1 MRYAIV
7 TETYPPEVN
16 GVALTV
22 QSLEHG
28 LRKRGHEVSLVR
40 PRQSAAPAPKHDET
54 LVASVALPRY
64 AGLRAGLPCP
74 RKLSRMWREHRPDAI
89 YIATEGPLGWSALR
103 AARRLGIP
111 VATGFHTR
119 FDEYMRDYGL
129 PWLQPLAMRWMQRF
143 HNAANATLVPTRG
156 LQAFLDAHGFA
167 NVRLLERGVDT
178 RLFDP
183 VRRDQHLR
191 EAWGAADDAPIMVYV
206 GRIAP
211 EKNLDLAILA
221 FRELQRHCPTARYV
235 WIGDGPL
242 RARIQQHNPDFLFL
256 GVQRGEA
263 LARLFASADL
273 FAFPST
279 TETFGNVTLE
289 AMASGIA
296 TVAFDYGAA
305 REHLRDGTHGAAIA
319 LEDETRFVESVVR
332 IGRDAGARSA
342 MGREARKGVERL
354 SPERVA
360 ADFDGLLAGLAGK
373 EDRRAGL
380 AAA

>member
-22 QSLEHG
+22 QSLEQG
-28 LRKRGHEVSLVR
+28 LRKRGHDVSLVR
-40 PRQSAAPAPKHDET
+40 PRQSAVPVPKHGET
-54 LVASVALPRY
+54 LVPSVALPRY

-143 HNAANATLVPTRG
+143 HNAAHATLVPTRG
-156 LQAFLDAHGFA
+156 LQAFLNAHGFA

-183 VRRDQHLR
+183 VRRDERLR

-206 GRIAP
+206 GRIAA

-221 FRELQRHCPTARYV
+221 FRELQRHCPGARYV

-242 RARIQQHNPDFLFL
+242 RARIQQRNPDFLFL

-305 REHLRDGTHGAAIA
+305 REHLRDGMHGAAIP
-319 LEDETRFVESVVR
+319 LGDEARFVESVVR
-332 IGRDAGARSA
+332 IGRDADSRKA

-360 ADFDGLLAGLAGK
+360 ADFDGLLAALADK
-373 EDRRAGL
+373 EDRHAGL